1 MNNETMERLEQ
12 LIESI
17 LRGEQEGRISIAELL
32 VLLSQPTGC
41 DRFLTRIHH

>member
-1 MNNETMERLEQ
+1 MNNETMERLNNYR
-12 LIESI
+12 II
-17 LRGEQEGRISIAELL
+17 LRATRSRLYAELL